1 MQGEQGY
8 ITEEGNT
15 GREGALE
22 MEEDARPKDHLPRL
36 ELTPPR
42 PTPTHG
48 GTAGSGGSRRARG
61 GRMMCLQSSPMAL
74 VAESR
79 RFLIVA
85 RL

>member
-1 MQGEQGY
+1 
-8 ITEEGNT
+8 
-15 GREGALE
+15 

-36 ELTPPR
+36 ANLLPG
-42 PTPTHG
+42 PTPTG